1 MESKIEVNLPLT
13 LKISKRN
20 DSLVIPIYK
29 KMIGERYI
37 LEEDDILEVILIR
50 IYRKGANGKI
60 WGD

>member
-60 WGD
+60 

>member
-37 LEEDDILEVILIR
+37 LEEDDILEVTLIR

-60 WGD
+60 